1 MFKLCCLSVFALV
14 LVACT
19 SKPITETKPVEQPPA
34 LAKQNHA
41 QHHPKPVKQDKSV
54 KVSTQV
60 PYVIELKPLR
70 PLTLNSPSNIEL
82 KVVNPSGEPVKHKNF
97 KVMHGQR
104 IHTLIIDPSLTD
116 YQHIHM
122 RPDDFNG
129 PAVYEFTFVPRQTGD
144 YKLYLDVV
152 DQKNKHYFLETNFN
166 VPGTAQSPNFDRK
179 LAKGSMQ
186 STVQAQGLTFTAE
199 TEGPIRAKQHVM
211 LNITVKKDGELFRKL
226 EPTMQ
231 AYAHLIGFNADRSK
245 IMHAHP
251 MGEEPRSSNQRGGPN
266 LKFGLEFPTAGN
278 YRMFLQIRVSG
289 KEIFVPFDVSVL

>member
-1 MFKLCCLSVFALV
+1 VQLGAILFKFVSVLLLSLV
-14 LVACT
+14 VLTVKAST
-19 SKPITETKPVEQPPA
+19 S
-34 LAKQNHA
+34 
-41 QHHPKPVKQDKSV
+41 D
-54 KVSTQV
+54 
-60 PYVIELKPLR
+60 PYVVELNPLH
-70 PLTLNSPSNIEL
+70 PFTQNSPSNIEL
-82 KVVNPSGEPVKHKNF
+82 KIVNQSGEPVKHKQF

-129 PAVYEFTFVPRQTGD
+129 PAIYEFTLVPRQAGD

-152 DQKNKHYFLETNFN
+152 DQKNKHYFIETSFN
-166 VPGTAQSPNFDRK
+166 VPGTAASPVFDKK
-179 LAKGSMQ
+179 LAKGKMQ
-186 STVQAQGLTFTAE
+186 TEVQAHGLSFTAE
-199 TEGPIRAKQHVM
+199 PEGPIRAKQHVM
-211 LNITVKKDGELFRKL
+211 MNITVKKGDELFRKL

-231 AYAHLIGFNADRSK
+231 AYAHLIGFNADRSQ

-266 LKFGLEFPTAGN
+266 LKFGLEFPTAGY

-289 KEIFVPFDVSVL
+289 EDIFIPFDVSVL